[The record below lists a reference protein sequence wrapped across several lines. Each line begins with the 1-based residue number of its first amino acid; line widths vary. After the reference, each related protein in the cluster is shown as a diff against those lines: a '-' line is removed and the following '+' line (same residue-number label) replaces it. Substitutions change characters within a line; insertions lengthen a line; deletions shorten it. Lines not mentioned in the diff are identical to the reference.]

1 MELEL
6 KFALV
11 ATDAPLL
18 EKQLAR
24 TPVIGRRKPR
34 RQALH
39 STYFDTPAH
48 DLQQAAMALRIRR
61 VGDGAHPHWVQTLKM
76 GGTADSAFSRRGE
89 WEVPLQTDTLD
100 QSMLQDTPW
109 AERDPDGRWLHALVP
124 VFSTTFERLSWIVQ
138 LGDARAEVALDRG
151 SVHMDGHSTPLCELE
166 IELLSGAPE
175 ALFDI
180 AWQIGLHVA
189 LMPLHMSKAERAYR
203 LAQGTLEAPLRARPP
218 ALHKKMVFSAVV
230 QTVLRESFLQ
240 FTANLNTLRSS
251 KAPEVLHQARVGWRR
266 FRSAL
271 ALFRQQRDGSSF
283 PALAPLKPMLRCL
296 TELRDLDVAAS
307 DVLPLYAN
315 AYQDADPLRMQQW
328 QQLDAA
334 LAQAVQAQREALL
347 ATLADPAVGRTLL
360 QITRW
365 LELGSVHQPKG
376 ARDAGKATAQSWIRQ
391 RVARLARQLKNTP
404 RQSQDP
410 AVQHRLR
417 ILGKRLRYNVENLRS
432 LLPRRRAK
440 RWHQRTVRY
449 QTRIGL
455 ARDRQLALA
464 TVQRLHAADGIID
477 FLRGAFFGTD

>member
-11 ATDAPLL
+11 ATDVQLL

-24 TPVIGRRKPR
+24 APSIGRRKPQ
-34 RQALH
+34 RQTLH
-39 STYFDTPAH
+39 NIYYDTPAH

-61 VGDGAHPHWVQTLKM
+61 IGDGAHPRWVQTLKM
-76 GGTADSAFSRRGE
+76 GGAADSAFSRRGE
-89 WEVPLQTDTLD
+89 WEEPLQTDALD
-100 QSMLQDTPW
+100 PALLQQTPW
-109 AERDPDGRWLHALVP
+109 AERDPDGSWLQALVP

-166 IELLSGAPE
+166 IELLDGTPD

-180 AWQIGLHVA
+180 AWQIGQHLA

-203 LAQGTLEAPLRARPP
+203 LAQGTLHAPLRAKPP
-218 ALHKKMVFSAVV
+218 ALHKKMLLGAVV

-251 KAPEVLHQARVGWRR
+251 ASPEVLHQARVGWRR
-266 FRSAL
+266 FKSAL
-271 ALFRQQRDGSSF
+271 ALFQQQNDGSRF
-283 PALAPLKPMLRCL
+283 PALAPLKSMLQCL
-296 TELRDLDVAAS
+296 TELRDLDVAATE
-307 DVLPLYAN
+307 VLPLFAD
-315 AYQDADPLRMQQW
+315 AYQDAAPQRMQQW

-334 LAQAVQAQREALL
+334 LAQARQHQREALL
-347 ATLADPAVGRTLL
+347 KTLADPAVGRTLL

-365 LELGSVHQPKG
+365 LELGDVLPPQKNGHTD
-376 ARDAGKATAQSWIRQ
+376 RRWLRQ

-417 ILGKRLRYNVENLRS
+417 ILGKRLRYSVESLHS
-432 LLPRRRAK
+432 LLPQRKAK
-440 RWHQRTVRY
+440 RWHHTAMRI
-449 QTRIGL
+449 QTRVGT
-455 ARDRQLALA
+455 ARDRQQALA
-464 TVQRLHAADGIID
+464 TAQRLHAAEGIVE
-477 FLRGAFFGTD
+477 FLRGALFAAR